1 MAIPQSQLPSTAGAV
16 ARAWLGFVVL
26 VGAHFAVRPLFDT
39 RVNVDFLLIGILFAS
54 VRVRP
59 GVAALLGLVAGL
71 TIDAFA
77 PAAVGAAALSLVLVA
92 FIASWVKAVFFADH
106 VALTGLFVFVGKVGF
121 DAVYALLSGGFTGL
135 NLVVQLLIWSPISA
149 LMTAAV
155 ALVLLTAFRP
165 VYRPSST

>member
-1 MAIPQSQLPSTAGAV
+1 MATPQSQLPSTAGAV
-16 ARAWLGFVVL
+16 ARAWLGFFVL
-26 VGAHFAVRPLFDT
+26 IGAHFAVRPLLDS
-39 RVNVDFLLIGILFAS
+39 RVNVDFVLIAILFAS

-59 GVAALLGLVAGL
+59 GVAAVLGLAAGL

-77 PAAVGAAALSLVLVA
+77 PAAIGAAAISFVLVA
-92 FIASWVKAVFFADH
+92 FVGSWVKDAFFADH

-121 DAVYALLSGGFTGL
+121 DAVYALLSGGFKGL
-135 NLVVQLLIWSPISA
+135 NLVVQLLIWSPLSA

-165 VYRPSST
+165 FYRPSTE